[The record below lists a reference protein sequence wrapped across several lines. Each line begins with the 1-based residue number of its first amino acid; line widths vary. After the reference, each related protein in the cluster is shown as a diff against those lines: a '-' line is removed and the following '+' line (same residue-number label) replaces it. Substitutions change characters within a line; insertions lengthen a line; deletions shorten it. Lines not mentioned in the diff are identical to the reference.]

1 MLERIQRTFVT
12 KKKPL
17 NQRGGSAFG
26 CIAFM
31 FVLILIGAA
40 VYVFYLKPQGFFD
53 AGVKINTVKNTTE
66 SQKREYLKR
75 MKKACSTLKG
85 SSRSLGKFISG
96 VKSGEGEYKSQADIN
111 RKAMDIENRLEE
123 SLTAMKGLKTPE
135 EFGEGQTKLMTSITD
150 FFDCINRLRKL
161 NSVIAGNMD
170 QIDTAIVEIEST
182 YARGNEKLES
192 GMKTMRDVQKSLEL
206 PQIM

>member
-1 MLERIQRTFVT
+1 MPERIQRTFVT

-31 FVLILIGAA
+31 FILILIGAA
-40 VYVFYLKPQGFFD
+40 VYIFYLKPQGFLD
-53 AGVKINTVKNTTE
+53 AGSKIKTVKNTSE

-75 MKKACSTLKG
+75 MKQNCSNLKG

-96 VKSGEGEYKSQADIN
+96 VKSGEYKSQADIN
-111 RKAMDIENRLEE
+111 KKAMDIENRLAE
-123 SLTAMKGLKTPE
+123 SLEAMKGLLTPE
-135 EFGEGQTKLMTSITD
+135 EFGEGQTKLMTSSTD
-150 FFDCINRLRKL
+150 FFDCINKLRKL
-161 NSVIAGNMD
+161 NSVVAGNMD